1 MRDIHELQRL
11 AGLVEWWSE
20 NGQAFRDAWIALVQQ
35 KDDQGEFL
43 SNTIAGHLAT
53 LEQAV
58 EKAEPLDELSG
69 NFSIAA
75 KAADAWDKIQEQQ
88 AIREAVAEALEPL
101 KDLRFL
107 VNAET
112 AASIASL
119 STRIKAILTSIHL
132 QERLIYEHAS
142 LEKKGVFVE
151 GSFDPGMRID
161 AALVANT
168 SWLRAILWAFALALR
183 EQTIEALGE
192 NPFPLVVMDDPQ
204 TTLDPRNKRKWAE
217 VLAKLANADQTEKHS
232 MQLVVTTHEQQFF
245 KFLVNEQ
252 KLKGQQGLIAAVNKA
267 TRVATVA
274 NGSSLARAYDM
285 AIANNNDEQAH
296 KYISDVRIYCEDLLK
311 CIMRAESPQI
321 VNMNL
326 DSLKRELIKLR
337 ESSIAPFNRQAFV
350 ELSKTLSGGGGV
362 EMKIINDSHHQFDGT
377 IGVAQAKDV
386 KRFWEA
392 TLEKQVHQA
401 FQVYAQFEAFSG
413 DPRVFTWEDTVVAFP
428 PSNRDDIK
436 KLVLKNTGIAAA
448 AKTGGRAGDGALTI
462 KEWETAQPVTL
473 YNHDIYRLAA
483 GTLDPVAGIGDLLI
497 VCNHAPI
504 TRHSLV
510 VAAFGDQLLARRYN
524 ESDSH
529 PSIAI
534 LTGQTLEPH
543 ELPQPVIAPK
553 ERMTARKIVGT
564 VFAARAALPPSLIPN
579 REIEAIPDLEIV
591 NRMLS
596 NARLFEVEGR
606 SAEPIALETQYLIT
620 QPTKFGPETLKR
632 LDKRLVVA
640 VDDTGARYFKRLQ
653 VRRPFAILES
663 LNPDGTTAT
672 ELLSLDDDSSFPR
685 LTELLEVVGILFEL
699 PDAGK
704 KK

>member
-1 MRDIHELQRL
+1 
-11 AGLVEWWSE
+11 
-20 NGQAFRDAWIALVQQ
+20 
-35 KDDQGEFL
+35 
-43 SNTIAGHLAT
+43 
-53 LEQAV
+53 
-58 EKAEPLDELSG
+58 
-69 NFSIAA
+69 
-75 KAADAWDKIQEQQ
+75 
-88 AIREAVAEALEPL
+88 
-101 KDLRFL
+101 
-107 VNAET
+107 
-112 AASIASL
+112 
-119 STRIKAILTSIHL
+119 
-132 QERLIYEHAS
+132 
-142 LEKKGVFVE
+142 
-151 GSFDPGMRID
+151 MRID

-168 SWLRAILWAFALALR
+168 SWLRAILWAFVLALR

-204 TTLDPRNKRKWAE
+204 TTLDPRNKRKWAK
-217 VLAKLANADQTEKHS
+217 VLAKSANADQAEKHS
-232 MQLVVTTHEQQFF
+232 MQLILTTHEQQFF

-252 KLKGQQGLIAAVNKA
+252 KLKGQQGLIAAVNRA

-274 NGSSLARAYDM
+274 NGSSLVRTYDT

-326 DSLKRELIKLR
+326 DSLKRELAKLR
-337 ESSIAPFNRQAFV
+337 EASIAPFNRQVFI
-350 ELSKTLSGGGGV
+350 ELSKTLSGGGGA
-362 EMKIINDSHHQFDGT
+362 EMKIINDSHHQFDST
-377 IGVAQAKDV
+377 IGVAQAEDV
-386 KRFWEA
+386 KCFWET

-413 DPRVFTWEDTVVAFP
+413 DPRIFAWDDTVVAFP
-428 PSNRDDIK
+428 TSHRDDIK
-436 KLVLKNTGIAAA
+436 KLTLKNTGVAAA

-483 GTLDPVAGIGDLLI
+483 GTLDPIAGIGDMLI

-534 LTGQTLEPH
+534 LTGQTLDPH

-553 ERMTARKIVGT
+553 EKMTARKIVGT
-564 VFAARAALPPSLIPN
+564 IFAAHAAPPPSMIAN
-579 REIEAIPDLEIV
+579 REIESIPDLQLV
-591 NRMLS
+591 NKMLN
-596 NARLFEVEGR
+596 NARLFKVEGR

-620 QPTKFGPETLKR
+620 HPTKFGDETLKR

-640 VDDTGARYFKRLQ
+640 VDNTGVRYFKRLQ
-653 VRRPFAILES
+653 IKKPFAILES
-663 LNPDGTTAT
+663 LNPDGTTAA
-672 ELLSLDDDSSFPR
+672 ELLGLDDETPFPR

-699 PDAGK
+699 PDVGK